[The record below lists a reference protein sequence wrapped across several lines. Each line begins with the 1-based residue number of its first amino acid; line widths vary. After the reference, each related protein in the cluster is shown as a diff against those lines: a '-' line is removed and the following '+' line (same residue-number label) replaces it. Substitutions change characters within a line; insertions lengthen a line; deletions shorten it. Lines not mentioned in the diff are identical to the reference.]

1 MLEKMHLS
9 DSDPKNPTVVNHDLE
24 KKLSMDSFKKSFCV
38 IFVDLQLLK
47 KKPLINIFRQYMK
60 EALLV

>member
-47 KKPLINIFRQYMK
+47 KKPLINIFK
-60 EALLV
+60 